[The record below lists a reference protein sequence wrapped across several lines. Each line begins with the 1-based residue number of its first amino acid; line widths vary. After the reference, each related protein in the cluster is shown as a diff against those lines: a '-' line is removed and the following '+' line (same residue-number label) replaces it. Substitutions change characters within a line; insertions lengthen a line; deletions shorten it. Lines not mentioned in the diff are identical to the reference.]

1 MGRSSLNKKRLAF
14 SVLLSFDT
22 VLKKYKKKSLK
33 EVFFKALKNFL
44 LKSLRCKAV
53 ILIDSVHQ
61 SISKK
66 IQLLLAVIRNLISE
80 LNIHGRNRRI
90 GGLR

>member
-1 MGRSSLNKKRLAF
+1 MKTKSYKILGRYSLNKNRLAF

-44 LKSLRCKAV
+44 LKKLKM
-53 ILIDSVHQ
+53 
-61 SISKK
+61 
-66 IQLLLAVIRNLISE
+66 
-80 LNIHGRNRRI
+80 
-90 GGLR
+90 

>member
-1 MGRSSLNKKRLAF
+1 MSAAFHPFEIPKRLAILLLEKTNESKILQDFGTIFSKQKSISF

-44 LKSLRCKAV
+44 FKKLKM
-53 ILIDSVHQ
+53 
-61 SISKK
+61 
-66 IQLLLAVIRNLISE
+66 
-80 LNIHGRNRRI
+80 
-90 GGLR
+90 